1 MLVGGRLMLWGASYR
16 AVFQSLMLFAKR
28 KKLWDHDI
36 RTTASVRPIQPFFSP
51 GLSSMSCMNKKYV
64 CVCVRVWPSLSPHH
78 FMFEHR
84 GVVRSGNLQSST
96 LVPELS
102 VTARLCP
109 ISPLDLIVFS
119 QEAGLAVSST
129 SCDPCRHKG
138 IQYRGMVTAERE
150 ELYT

>member
-1 MLVGGRLMLWGASYR
+1 MSVG
-16 AVFQSLMLFAKR
+16 
-28 KKLWDHDI
+28 
-36 RTTASVRPIQPFFSP
+36 
-51 GLSSMSCMNKKYV
+51 
-64 CVCVRVWPSLSPHH
+64 
-78 FMFEHR
+78 R
-84 GVVRSGNLQSST
+84 GVVRSGNLQSPT

-119 QEAGLAVSST
+119 QEAGPAVSST